1 MSRSIFLVDTFY
13 YAVLE
18 SLGLD
23 KVLVSTDYER
33 RLEEA
38 LGFGFG
44 TGGAYV
50 RNLRDLGWDA
60 RIAVANSL
68 ALQDLWARSHRASS
82 PIPLAWRYGPHLSR
96 LPVARNLLHKFPHLH
111 SVLLDQIVDAK
122 PEVVMV
128 QDLNLVPPG
137 LARAIRAHT
146 RLLVGEIA
154 SPLPPKRFLTS
165 YDLIVSALPSIVET
179 ARAWG
184 IPSRYIPLAF
194 DDRWEAP
201 IPASEREI
209 DAIFVGSFSRLQP
222 ATAPLLREVAAAV
235 PGLQI
240 YGPAAPGVLAD
251 AGLDAHYRGE
261 AWGRDMFNL
270 LARSK
275 MVINRHGSVAGPYA
289 VNMRMFET
297 TGSGAALITE
307 EKSNLGELFD
317 VGTEVLS
324 YRSPDVAAQLAA
336 GLLADP
342 VRLDAIAAA
351 GQRRT
356 LAEHTYR
363 HRAEL
368 LTQTVDDAEAGR
380 L

>member
-23 KVLVSTDYER
+23 KVLVSTDYEG
-33 RLEEA
+33 RLEDA
-38 LGFGFG
+38 LAFGFG

-50 RNLRDLGWDA
+50 RNLRDLGWNSD
-60 RIAVANSL
+60 IAIANSL
-68 ALQDLWARSHRASS
+68 ALQDLWARTRGRTS

-96 LPVARNLLHKFPHLH
+96 LPIGRNLLHKFPHLH
-111 SVLLDQIVDAK
+111 SVLLDQIVEERPD
-122 PEVVMV
+122 VVMV

-137 LARAIRAHT
+137 LARAIRKHT
-146 RLLVGEIA
+146 GMLVGEIA

-165 YDLIVSALPSIVET
+165 YDLIVSALPSIVDT
-179 ARAWG
+179 AREWG

-194 DDRWEAP
+194 DHKWEAP
-201 IPASEREI
+201 TPASERDI

-222 ATAPLLREVAAAV
+222 VTAPLLREVAAVV

-240 YGPAAPGVLAD
+240 YGPAAPGVLAE
-251 AGLDAHYRGE
+251 AGLADHYVGE
-261 AWGRDMFNL
+261 AWGRDMFRL

-275 MVINRHGSVAGPYA
+275 VVINRHGSVAGRYA

-307 EKSNLGELFD
+307 EKSNLGDLFD
-317 VGTEVLS
+317 VGTEVLAYS
-324 YRSPDVAAQLAA
+324 TPKVAAELAA
-336 GLLADP
+336 DLLADP
-342 VRLDAIAAA
+342 ERLDAIASA

-356 LAEHTYR
+356 LGEHTYR

-368 LTQTVDDAEAGR
+368 LTRTIDDAEAGR